1 MHRLF
6 AQAYFYSEI
15 QDIFDSFVAQPFSEY
30 FDRFNF
36 KVFRY
41 SFSEA
46 IFFNRLKSGFSLS
59 DRCKIFTSNWLW
71 IEICENVVLNKID
84 ITMKT
89 MNKKLWNW

>member
-15 QDIFDSFVAQPFSEY
+15 QDIFDSLVAQPFSEY

-89 MNKKLWNW
+89 MNKKL

>member
-89 MNKKLWNW
+89 MNKKL

>member
-71 IEICENVVLNKID
+71 IEICENRVLNNID

-89 MNKKLWNW
+89 MNKKL